1 MAAAENVGLENGCT
15 TAAIMVI
22 SVRKEL
28 VAWYERR
35 GYKSIGVDKPFATGG
50 GIGEEKV
57 GNIELKSM
65 AKLIQ

>member
-1 MAAAENVGLENGCT
+1 MAAAEKVGLENGCT
-15 TAAIMVI
+15 TAAIHVI

-35 GYKSIGVDKPFATGG
+35 GYKSTGYEEAFAMAG

-57 GNIELKSM
+57 DNLQIKCM
-65 AKLIQ
+65 AKSLQ